1 MEAARRLERHLEEI
15 ATKMTS
21 KETMTH
27 FVSAGMEIVQAANA
41 AMAQLEM
48 PEETRTRIH
57 RAEREVLLATRSM
70 IDAVLTEIE
79 KEMPE
84 DKEELKKVPIKR
96 KSK

>member
-1 MEAARRLERHLEEI
+1 MEAARKLERHLEEI

-41 AMAQLEM
+41 AVAQLEM

-84 DKEELKKVPIKR
+84 DKEGLKKVPIKR